1 MRQRILSALLALA
14 MLLAL
19 IPAYALAA
27 AQTGSSHNFSSDWRC
42 DADNHWHFCK
52 DSDCDEVSDKAA
64 HSWDEGQIIGE
75 PTYDKTGL
83 KIYTCAVCGQITEE
97 AIPKLEHNFSLNWS
111 CDADNHWHFCTDP
124 DYTSLRGDEA
134 PHEWSKGQIVVE
146 PTYDKDGLRIY
157 ACAVCK
163 LTMEEVIPRLE
174 HNFSLNWS
182 CDADNH
188 WHFCTDPD
196 YTSLRGDEAPHEWS
210 KGQIVVEPTYD
221 KDGLRIYACA
231 VCGQTMEEVIP
242 RLEHNFSLNWS
253 CDADNHWHICMDA
266 DCTAVSEKAAHVY
279 DEDEDADCNICGYTR
294 TTAPPARG
302 FIVTFDANGG
312 AVHTASLTTG
322 EDGRLASLPT
332 PVRSGYTFNGW
343 YTALSDG
350 AQVTT
355 NTVFT
360 GDAMVYALWSQNPSG
375 SGGSSGNTGS
385 SGGGTSSN
393 PTPPGSSGLD
403 VATSAGS
410 TTGKPAASISGG
422 TAVVSVSTA
431 MGGEIVKQ
439 AVDNGS
445 TYITI
450 TPDGITS
457 GVDKVEVAIP
467 ASTAAQ
473 IGSRTNASLI
483 ISTPLADVS
492 IPNSALYGL
501 SNAGGAV
508 AVTTEKSGNAVTVAV
523 TANGSSITSVDGGI
537 TLTVPT
543 SDSAGPGTV
552 AILIHED
559 GVRETVRKSVA
570 GSGSITIPLDGPA
583 TVEIVDNSKPFA
595 DVPAGSWMADAVAFV
610 SAHEL
615 FQGTGG
621 NLFSPSLPMSRGMLA
636 VVLHNLESNPHQ
648 PLSADFSDVGSETWY
663 AEGVAWA
670 AANGIVVGCGSGR
683 FGPGDSITR
692 EQLAVMLWRYTGKP
706 EAANQTP
713 NFADADQASSWA
725 VDALLWAAEAGILNG
740 KGNGILDPAGSATR
754 AETAQMLKNFMEA
767 GFTRS

>member
-27 AQTGSSHNFSSDWRC
+27 ARTGSSHNFSSDWRC

-64 HSWDEGQIIGE
+64 HSWDEGQIIVE

-83 KIYTCAVCGQITEE
+83 KIYTCAERRQIT
-97 AIPKLEHNFSLNWS
+97 
-111 CDADNHWHFCTDP
+111 
-124 DYTSLRGDEA
+124 
-134 PHEWSKGQIVVE
+134 
-146 PTYDKDGLRIY
+146 
-157 ACAVCK
+157 
-163 LTMEEVIPRLE
+163 EEVIPRLE

-210 KGQIVVEPTYD
+210 EGPIVVEPTYD

-360 GDAMVYALWSQNPSG
+360 GDAIVYALWSQNPSG

-393 PTPPGSSGLD
+393 PAPPGSSGLD

-422 TAVVSVSTA
+422 AAVVSVSAA

-483 ISTPLADVS
+483 ISTPLADVA

-501 SNAGGAV
+501 SNAGGA
-508 AVTTEKSGNAVTVAV
+508 VAV